1 MKKISSL
8 ALLLFMFSTII
19 LTSCNGSK
27 KGKWSEADKK
37 KFYSEARKELIIDY
51 IDGKND
57 KSDFAEEME
66 ECVFKKCEE
75 TYSSYDEMY
84 KEKGNKKF
92 TKICDKC
99 VSDIF
104 DKNIE
109 KQARKDREYNEKYG
123 SSEVEDAPLPES
135 TEKEDEE
142 LEDY

>member
-1 MKKISSL
+1 M
-8 ALLLFMFSTII
+8 
-19 LTSCNGSK
+19 
-27 KGKWSEADKK
+27 
-37 KFYSEARKELIIDY
+37 IIDY

-99 VSDIF
+99 VSDII

-123 SSEVEDAPLPES
+123 SSEMEDAPLPES
-135 TEKEDEE
+135 TEEE
-142 LEDY
+142 EEEQEDY